1 MLSYDEAL
9 EIAYNIEKNSPYWN
23 SRPGAH
29 ILKEPVDHE
38 DFYTEDGTEFFS
50 FGFGWSDIPN
60 YSTSN
65 GAYDLPDNSDEYW
78 SVVNKETGECR
89 RVNDEQYQE
98 LTEFYELKNP
108 VYYT

>member
-23 SRPGAH
+23 SRPGAY
-29 ILKEPVDHE
+29 IRKEPDDYE
-38 DFYTEDGTEFFS
+38 DFYTKDGTEYFS
-50 FGFGWSDIPN
+50 FAFSWSDNLDGRTLGGDTGFG
-60 YSTSN
+60 
-65 GAYDLPDNSDEYW
+65 NSDEYW

-89 RVNDEQYQE
+89 RLDYEQYGD
-98 LTEFYELKNP
+98 LMEFYYSENP